1 MRYFGLDYSTDG
13 DTDDSNYNVCGFC
26 RDLGIKWYDEDFI
39 GIITRENKE
48 VSLDDLLEAAAVDEG
63 KKENVKSKCYASGI

>member
-1 MRYFGLDYSTDG
+1 M
-13 DTDDSNYNVCGFC
+13 DDPDYNVCGFC
-26 RDLGIKWYDEDFI
+26 RDLGIKWYDVDFI
-39 GIITRENKE
+39 GIIPRGNKE